1 MTTIDKAK
9 TGQQIRLLMEKRGVT
24 VRDVGKTRGNGK
36 RREKRAFTG
45 LRAEC
50 LSLAGWPEHA
60 HIGQSLCLKRS
71 AEGADGYA
79 GLRKPAL

>member
-24 VRDVGKTRGNGK
+24 VRDVR
-36 RREKRAFTG
+36 
-45 LRAEC
+45 
-50 LSLAGWPEHA
+50 PEHA

>member
-24 VRDVGKTRGNGK
+24 VRDVKNV
-36 RREKRAFTG
+36 G

-50 LSLAGWPEHA
+50 LSLAGWPEYA
-60 HIGQSLCLKRS
+60 HIGQSLCLERP

>member
-9 TGQQIRLLMEKRGVT
+9 TGQQIRLLMK
-24 VRDVGKTRGNGK
+24 KTRGNGK
-36 RREKRAFTG
+36 KREKRAFTG